1 MNLIIKIAWRNIFR
15 HKGKSLIVGI
25 ILFLGALI
33 MTVGNGVISGMDKGL
48 TNNIVN
54 CFTGD
59 MIIISDKQQ
68 SDNVFFEMMGK
79 PIEPINNVV
88 AIKKVLD
95 RQPYVSRYL
104 PVGKNAAMVLNED
117 GGTPGTALLIG
128 VDFDKY
134 RAYFPNNVN
143 VLEGRLPK
151 SGERGALV
159 ATGARKDFY
168 TYTNIWFI
176 ADNDSLHTAN
186 LSPEA
191 LENKHNLSL
200 KNSLVLLGLNDDN
213 STADIRLGVK
223 GIIKYRALNHVW
235 GHFVLVD
242 IESYRQCLGYF
253 SAFEK
258 TTELAP
264 EQKKLMN
271 MDNDNLDAMFSDN
284 NLVVADTK
292 KTALP
297 DKLSR
302 SSASPDTLM
311 RNNDID
317 AGAYNMVLTSIKPDT
332 KLDASLVKLNAA
344 LRADS
349 LGVHAVSWKKAVGA
363 LGSMASLIK
372 SALFIF
378 VMFLFF
384 VAIIIIVNTLSM
396 AAIERTSEIGMMR
409 AVGARKGFISWMFA
423 GETAVLS
430 FVFGGLGIVCGTIAV
445 NILTLCNIR
454 SDNDMVQLLFGGD
467 TFAPFLSAGDIGVV
481 ILQLILVTLLAVI
494 YPIKVARGI
503 SPLDAISRE

>member
-48 TNNIVN
+48 RNNIIN

-59 MIIISDKQQ
+59 MVIISDKQQ

-79 PIEPINNVV
+79 PVEPIHNVV

-95 RQPYVSRYL
+95 NQPYVSRYL

-134 RAYFPNNVN
+134 HAAFPDNVN
-143 VLEGRLPK
+143 VLEGRLPR
-151 SGERGALV
+151 SGERGALM
-159 ATGARKDFY
+159 ATGARNDFY

-176 ADNDSLHTAN
+176 AENDSLHTAN

-191 LENKHNLSL
+191 LENKNSLST
-200 KNSLVLLGLNDDN
+200 KSSLVLLGLNDNN
-213 STADIRLGVK
+213 STTDIRLGVK

-235 GHFVLVD
+235 GHFVLID

-258 TTELAP
+258 TAELPP
-264 EQKKLMN
+264 EQKKLMD
-271 MDNDNLDAMFSDN
+271 MDNSNLDAMFSDN
-284 NLVVADTK
+284 NLVVADAK

-297 DKLSR
+297 VKLTR
-302 SSASPDTLM
+302 TAARADTVGQTG
-311 RNNDID
+311 DID
-317 AGAYNMVLTSIKPDT
+317 AGAYNMVLTFLTPGN
-332 KLDASLVKLNAA
+332 KLDASIKKLNAA
-344 LRADS
+344 LKADS
-349 LGVHAVSWKKAVGA
+349 LGVHAVTWKNSVGA
-363 LGSMASLIK
+363 LGSMAALIK
-372 SALFIF
+372 GALFVF

-384 VAIIIIVNTLSM
+384 VAIIIIINTLSM
-396 AAIERTSEIGMMR
+396 AALERTAEIGMMR

-423 GETAVLS
+423 GETALLS
-430 FVFGGLGIVCGTIAV
+430 FAFGGLGIVCGAIAV
-445 NILTLCNIR
+445 NILTLCRIH

-467 TFAPFLSAGDIGVV
+467 TFAPFLSVGDIGVV
-481 ILQLILVTLLAVI
+481 VIQLALVTLLAVV
-494 YPIKVARGI
+494 YPIKVARSI

>member
-1 MNLIIKIAWRNIFR
+1 MNLIIKIAWRNILR
-15 HKGKSLIVGI
+15 HKGKSLIVGM

-33 MTVGNGVISGMDKGL
+33 MTVGNGVISGMDNGL
-48 TNNIVN
+48 RNNIVN

-59 MIIISDKQQ
+59 MVIISDKQQ

-79 PIEPINNVV
+79 PIEPINNVI

-95 RQPYVSRYL
+95 RQPYIAHYL

-134 RAYFPNNVN
+134 RAAFPNNVT

-151 SGERGALV
+151 SGERGALI
-159 ATGARKDFY
+159 ASGARKDFY

-176 ADNDSLHTAN
+176 ADNDTLHTAN

-191 LENKHNLSL
+191 MENKNSLST
-200 KNSLVLLGLNDDN
+200 KNNLVLLGLNDDN

-223 GIIKYRALNHVW
+223 GVIKYRALNHVW
-235 GHFVLVD
+235 GHFVLID

-258 TTELAP
+258 NTEIAP
-264 EQKKLMN
+264 EQKKLMS
-271 MDNDNLDAMFSDN
+271 MDNDNLDAMFGSN
-284 NLVVADTK
+284 ELVVADSK
-292 KTALP
+292 KTAVP
-297 DKLSR
+297 EKLTP
-302 SSASPDTLM
+302 AVPKADTLA
-311 RNNDID
+311 RTGDID
-317 AGAYNMVLTSIKPDT
+317 AGAYNMVLTFTKPGV
-332 KLDASLVKLNAA
+332 KLDEGIKKLNTA
-344 LRADS
+344 LQADS

-363 LGSMASLIK
+363 LGSMAVLIK
-372 SALFIF
+372 GALFVF

-396 AAIERTSEIGMMR
+396 AALERTSEIGMMR
-409 AVGARKGFISWMFA
+409 AVGARKSFISRMFA
-423 GETAVLS
+423 AETALLS

-445 NILTLCNIR
+445 NILTLCHIH

-467 TFAPFLSAGDIGVV
+467 TFAPFLSGGDIIVV
-481 ILQLILVTLLAVI
+481 IVQLTLVTLVAVV
-494 YPIKVARGI
+494 YPIRVARSI
-503 SPLDAISRE
+503 TPLDAISRE